1 MFCINVIINNVFCD
15 CSVVIATG
23 FLRKGLKTRGHVFV
37 TFCIHMVIQSLLYS
51 NMDSI

>member
-23 FLRKGLKTRGHVFV
+23 FFVEGLEDAWPRFCYFLHTHGH
-37 TFCIHMVIQSLLYS
+37 SK
-51 NMDSI
+51 SIIFEHG